1 MRPLPA
7 VPAFPPS
14 PHPLYPS
21 LLAPQTSVRRTQG
34 MTRDRRGTEVRG
46 HRGLSETRENTGKE
60 GPGSFSRQAGGL
72 DGRVGHLGQRDLG
85 NMQGGGSVD
94 SWGLHSEVRA
104 ADFLAQ
110 STLQKVCPDTP
121 ENSHLLP
128 PSDCQS
134 SASASASLS
143 SSMASTVPAQGPDS
157 ASSPPPFFLRFC
169 PSLSLYCSSSPL
181 PFLPSLLLPA
191 SPVPQ

>member
-1 MRPLPA
+1 MGEWDIL
-7 VPAFPPS
+7 
-14 PHPLYPS
+14 
-21 LLAPQTSVRRTQG
+21 G
-34 MTRDRRGTEVRG
+34 RGTLG
-46 HRGLSETRENTGKE
+46 TCREGDLWT
-60 GPGSFSRQAGGL
+60 PGVFT
-72 DGRVGHLGQRDLG
+72 QRDLG
-85 NMQGGGSVD
+85 NMHGRVICALLGSSLRGTWGTCREGRSVD

-157 ASSPPPFFLRFC
+157 ASSPPPFFPRFC
-169 PSLSLYCSSSPL
+169 PSVSLYCSSSPL